1 MKWIKMN
8 LNKIKYLLI
17 LLCTT
22 VLCSTC
28 LRVEAAAPRFVAS
41 ASATTVAA
49 GEQIQVTFEL
59 NGTGSSF
66 HAPSFAGFNVLMG
79 PSQSSS
85 MQIMNGSMSQ
95 SLSFTYVIQALKEG
109 TYKIG
114 AASIDVEGKKVTSNE
129 LSITV
134 VKGAAP
140 QAAQGGGQQK
150 SQGADASGISDKS
163 VFFRVSVDKSNVYR
177 GEAIIVT
184 YKLFTKISLINYALQ
199 KMPALE
205 GFYSQ
210 DINAPQKLEFGSE
223 VLDGVQYKSAIIK
236 QLVLFPQRTGNLSL
250 DAMEGEVVARIQTRR
265 QQQGNNPFDIF
276 FNDPFFNNNIQ
287 DVQIKIKSQPVRIT
301 VKDLPKGSPESFN
314 GAVGKFTINASFDR
328 KEAKAHDAL
337 NLKVK
342 ISGSGN
348 LKLLDPPKIDFPPD
362 FETYDPKEVSNATAT
377 LDGVSGSKT
386 FEYLIIPKNA
396 GEYKVSVG
404 DFTFFDLG
412 KNKYETIKGSDF
424 ILKIAKGD
432 ETVTTSV
439 SGVAKNE
446 IEYLGK
452 DIRFIK
458 TNMPAFK
465 QNEGLFYKSGSFLFL
480 CLIPGLLFV
489 IVVILRVRHL
499 KMNSDLGS
507 LKSRKANKVAQK
519 RLGAAKK
526 FLAENKSDAF
536 LDEMFRALWGFVSD
550 RLRMEVSQLSKE
562 NVSAALKQK
571 NVTDA
576 TISQFMATLDSCEMA
591 RFARG
596 TGESNQQIFDMGI
609 AIISKLEEEIK

>member
-1 MKWIKMN
+1 MRFIKMN
-8 LNKIKYLLI
+8 LNNIKYLLM
-17 LLCTT
+17 LLCMA
-22 VLCSTC
+22 VLSATC
-28 LRVEAAAPRFVAS
+28 LKVDAATPRFVAS

-59 NGTGSSF
+59 SATGTNF
-66 HAPSFAGFNVLMG
+66 HAPTFAGFNVLMG

-95 SLSFTYVIQALKEG
+95 SLAFTYVIQALKEG
-109 TYKIG
+109 AYKIG
-114 AASIDVEGKKVTSNE
+114 AASIEVEGKKVQSNE

-140 QAAQGGGQQK
+140 PPAQSGQQK
-150 SQGADASGISDKS
+150 SQGNDASGVSDKS

-210 DINAPQKLEFGSE
+210 DINAPQKLEFGTE
-223 VLDGVQYKSAIIK
+223 VLDGIQYKSAIIK
-236 QLVLFPQRTGNLSL
+236 QLVLFPQRSGNLTL

-276 FNDPFFNNNIQ
+276 FNDPFFNNSIQ

-301 VKDLPKGSPESFN
+301 VKDLPKGSPETFN
-314 GAVGKFTINASFDR
+314 GAVGKFTLSASFDR

-362 FETYDPKEVSNATAT
+362 FETYDPKEVSNAAAT
-377 LDGVSGSKT
+377 LDGVNGSKT

-412 KNKYETIKGSDF
+412 KNKYETVKGSDF
-424 ILKIAKGD
+424 VLKIAKGD
-432 ETVTTSV
+432 ETVTASV

-458 TNMPAFK
+458 TNTPAFA
-465 QNEGLFYKSGSFLFL
+465 QNDGLFYGSGRFLFL
-480 CLIPGLLFV
+480 CLIPALLFV
-489 IVVILRVRHL
+489 AVVILRVRHL
-499 KMNSDLGS
+499 KMNSDLGG

-526 FLAENKSDAF
+526 FLAENKPDAF
-536 LDEMFRALWGFVSD
+536 LDEMFRALWGFISD
-550 RLRMEVSQLSKE
+550 RLRIEVSQLSKE

-571 NVTDA
+571 NVSDT
-576 TISQFMATLDSCEMA
+576 TIDEFIATLDSCEMA